1 MDLYDELNKA
11 ILNNDTRLI
20 NIIKRK
26 ITYGDEEEDNIRL
39 YIEHIKG
46 KTLYKTL
53 RKALYMDID
62 NADSNEDIDNIFIL
76 YVKLVSSM
84 LTHSVI
90 EAQIENKDIDKYP
103 VKDLYIILGYLINS
117 HDATEKKNAMS
128 KCKVFLQDRYGCYM
142 S

>member
-53 RKALYMDID
+53 RKALYTDID
-62 NADSNEDIDNIFIL
+62 SVETNIDSTFIL

-117 HDATEKKNAMS
+117 HDDIEKKNALV
-128 KCKVFLQDRYGCYM
+128 KCKIFLQDRYGCYM